1 MYEELFK
8 RSETDAEAFAR
19 LQRVIEILRAP
30 GGCPWDRAQTH
41 ESLTRGMVEEAYEVV
56 QAIENHDRDNLVE
69 ELGDV
74 LLQVVM
80 HAQIAKESGTFTMR
94 EICDDECDKMIRRH
108 PHVFG
113 PKPENSNDSNALS
126 VDNVLDLWENI
137 KEVEKTEISA
147 TASMQKIPRHLPALL
162 RSEKVQKKAARVG
175 FDWDDVSGAFAK
187 VDEETAELKEA
198 YEQGD
203 KAHIREELGDLLFA
217 VTNVSRFLDI
227 DPEDALNATT
237 QKFMT
242 RFSHVEESASRKGLR
257 LEDMSLAEMDVLWE
271 EAKKIK

>member
-8 RSETDAEAFAR
+8 PAKTDLEAFSR
-19 LQRVIEILRAP
+19 LQRVIGILRAP

-56 QAIENHDRDNLVE
+56 EAIENRDRENLIE

-80 HAQIAKESGTFTMR
+80 HAQIAAEERDFT
-94 EICDDECDKMIRRH
+94 ICDVCNKEAEKMIRRH

-113 PKPENSNDSNALS
+113 PKPEKSNESTGLS
-126 VDNVLDLWENI
+126 VDNVLDMWENI
-137 KEVEKTEISA
+137 KEVEKTETSV

-162 RSEKVQKKAARVG
+162 RSEKMQKKAARVG

-187 VDEETAELKEA
+187 LDEETAELKEA

-203 KAHIREELGDLLFA
+203 QTHIREELGDLLFA
-217 VTNVSRFLDI
+217 VTNISRFLGI
-227 DPEDALNATT
+227 DPEDALNATST
-237 QKFMT
+237 KFMT
-242 RFSHVEESASRKGLR
+242 RFAHVESAAREKGRR
-257 LEDMSLAEMDVLWE
+257 LEDMTLAEMDLLWE
-271 EAKKIK
+271 EAKKQE

>member
-1 MYEELFK
+1 MYEELFATAK
-8 RSETDAEAFAR
+8 TDIEAFER
-19 LQRVIEILRAP
+19 LQKVIEVLRAP

-56 QAIENHDRDNLVE
+56 EAIENHDRENLIE

-80 HAQIAKESGTFTMR
+80 HAQIAAEEKDFTLCDICNKEA
-94 EICDDECDKMIRRH
+94 EKMIRRH

-113 PKPENSNDSNALS
+113 PKPENPNESTGLS

-137 KEVEKTEISA
+137 KEVEKTETSS

-175 FDWDDVSGAFAK
+175 FDWDDVSGAFEK
-187 VDEETAELKEA
+187 LDEETAELKEA
-198 YEQGD
+198 YAQGD
-203 KAHIREELGDLLFA
+203 QTHIREELGDLLFA
-217 VTNVSRFLDI
+217 ITNISRFLGI
-227 DPEDALNATT
+227 DPEDALNATSN
-237 QKFMT
+237 KFIT
-242 RFSHVEESASRKGLR
+242 RFAHVESAAKAKGRR
-257 LEDMSLAEMDVLWE
+257 LEDMTLAEMDILWE
-271 EAKKIK
+271 EAKKQE

>member
-8 RSETDAEAFAR
+8 KARTDLESFVR

-30 GGCPWDRAQTH
+30 GGCPWDREQTH

-56 QAIENHDRDNLVE
+56 QAIENKDRENLIE

-80 HAQIAKESGTFTMR
+80 HAQIAAEENDFTLAD
-94 EICDDECDKMIRRH
+94 ICNMEAEKMIRRH

-113 PKPENSNDSNALS
+113 PKAENSNENAGLS
-126 VDNVLDLWENI
+126 VDNVLDMWENI
-137 KEVEKTEISA
+137 KEVEKTETSV

-175 FDWDDVSGAFAK
+175 FDWDDVSGAFEK
-187 VDEETAELKEA
+187 LDEETAELKEA
-198 YEQGD
+198 YAQGD
-203 KAHIREELGDLLFA
+203 QAHIREELGDLLFA
-217 VTNVSRFLDI
+217 ITNISRFLGI
-227 DPEDALNATT
+227 DPEDALNATSN
-237 QKFMT
+237 KFMT
-242 RFSHVEESASRKGLR
+242 RFGYVESAAQAKGRR
-257 LEDMSLAEMDVLWE
+257 LEDMTLAEMDILWE
-271 EAKKIK
+271 EAKKQK

>member
-8 RSETDAEAFAR
+8 TAQTDLESFAR

-30 GGCPWDRAQTH
+30 GGCPWDREQTH

-56 QAIENHDRDNLVE
+56 QAIENKDRDNLIE

-80 HAQIAKESGTFTMR
+80 HAQIAKEENDFTLA
-94 EICDDECDKMIRRH
+94 EICNMEAEKMIRRH

-113 PKPENSNDSNALS
+113 PKPENSNGNAGLS
-126 VDNVLDLWENI
+126 VDNVLDMWENI
-137 KEVEKTEISA
+137 KEVEKTETSV

-187 VDEETAELKEA
+187 LDEETVELKEA
-198 YEQGD
+198 YAQGD
-203 KAHIREELGDLLFA
+203 QAHIREELGDLLFA
-217 VTNVSRFLDI
+217 ITNISRFLGI
-227 DPEDALNATT
+227 DPEDALNATSN
-237 QKFMT
+237 KFIT
-242 RFSHVEESASRKGLR
+242 RFDHVESAAQAQGRR
-257 LEDMSLAEMDVLWE
+257 LEDMTLAEMDALWE
-271 EAKKIK
+271 EAKTQK

>member
-1 MYEELFK
+1 MYEELFNTAQ
-8 RSETDAEAFAR
+8 TDLEAFER
-19 LQRVIEILRAP
+19 LQKIIEVLRAP

-56 QAIENHDRDNLVE
+56 QAIENHDRDNLIE

-80 HAQIAKESGTFTMR
+80 HAQIAAESGNFGIRDICNR
-94 EICDDECDKMIRRH
+94 EADKMISRH

-113 PKPENSNDSNALS
+113 PKLENSKDSAGLS

-137 KEVEKTEISA
+137 KEVEKSETST

-175 FDWDDVSGAFAK
+175 FDWPDVGGAFQK
-187 VDEETAELKEA
+187 MDEESAELKEA

-203 KAHIREELGDLLFA
+203 QAHIKEELGDLLFA
-217 VTNVSRFLDI
+217 ITNISRFLGI
-227 DPEDALNATT
+227 DPEDALNATSN
-237 QKFMT
+237 KFIQ
-242 RFSHVEESASRKGLR
+242 RFAYVESSAKVLGRR
-257 LEDMSLAEMDVLWE
+257 LEDMTLSEMDTLWE
-271 EAKKIK
+271 EAKTKL

>member
-1 MYEELFK
+1 MYEELLK
-8 RSETDAEAFAR
+8 TAQTDSEGFER

-56 QAIENHDRDNLVE
+56 QAIENHDRDNLIE

-80 HAQIAKESGTFTMR
+80 HAQIASEEGNFTMKDICNR
-94 EICDDECDKMIRRH
+94 EAEKMIFRH

-113 PKPENSNDSNALS
+113 PKAENSKDSQGLS

-137 KEVEKTEISA
+137 KEVEKSETSA

-175 FDWDDVSGAFAK
+175 FDWPDVSGAFQK
-187 VDEETAELKEA
+187 LDEESAELKEA
-198 YEQGD
+198 YQQGD
-203 KAHIREELGDLLFA
+203 QEHIKEELGDLLFA
-217 VTNVSRFLDI
+217 ITNISRFLGI
-227 DPEDALNATT
+227 DPEDALNATSN
-237 QKFMT
+237 KFIR
-242 RFSHVEESASRKGLR
+242 RFAYVESAAMAQGRR
-257 LEDMSLAEMDVLWE
+257 PEDMTLSEMDTLWE
-271 EAKKIK
+271 EAKTKL

>member
-1 MYEELFK
+1 MTEFEEFQK
-8 RSETDAEAFAR
+8 VIAR
-19 LQRVIEILRAP
+19 LRAP
-30 GGCPWDRAQTH
+30 DGCPWDREQSH
-41 ESLTRGMVEEAYEVV
+41 ESLKPACIEEAAEVLCGINIL
-56 QAIENHDRDNLVE
+56 AETGNPDNLKE
-69 ELGDV
+69 ELGDL
-74 LLQVVM
+74 LLQIVM

-113 PKPENSNDSNALS
+113 PKPENSNDSEGLS

-175 FDWDDVSGAFAK
+175 FDWDDVSGAFDK

-198 YEQGD
+198 YAQGD

>member
-8 RSETDAEAFAR
+8 PSGTDAEAFAR
-19 LQRVIEILRAP
+19 LLRVIEILRAP

-80 HAQIAKESGTFTMR
+80 HAQIARESGTFTMQ
-94 EICDDECDKMIRRH
+94 EICDAECGKMIRRH

-113 PKPENSNDSNALS
+113 PKAENSNDSDALS

-137 KEVEKTEISA
+137 KEVEKTETST

-217 VTNVSRFLDI
+217 ITNVSRFLEI

-242 RFSHVEESASRKGLR
+242 RFSHVEESASRKGRR
-257 LEDMSLAEMDVLWE
+257 LEDMTLAEMDVLWE
-271 EAKKIK
+271 EAKKNK

>member
-8 RSETDAEAFAR
+8 TAKTDLEAFER
-19 LQRVIEILRAP
+19 LQKIIEILRAP

-56 QAIENHDRDNLVE
+56 QAIENQDRDNLIE

-80 HAQIAKESGTFTMR
+80 HAQIATEAGNFGIRDICNR
-94 EICDDECDKMIRRH
+94 EADKMISRH

-113 PKPENSNDSNALS
+113 PKLENSKDSAGLS

-137 KEVEKTEISA
+137 KEVEKSETST

-175 FDWDDVSGAFAK
+175 FDWPDVSGAFQK
-187 VDEETAELKEA
+187 LDEESAELKEA
-198 YEQGD
+198 YGQGD
-203 KAHIREELGDLLFA
+203 QAHIREELGDLLFA
-217 VTNVSRFLDI
+217 ITNISRFLGI
-227 DPEDALNATT
+227 DPEDALNATSN
-237 QKFMT
+237 KFIR
-242 RFSHVEESASRKGLR
+242 RFAYVESAAKVLGRR
-257 LEDMSLAEMDVLWE
+257 LEDMTLSEMDTLWE
-271 EAKKIK
+271 EAKTKL

>member
-1 MYEELFK
+1 MYEELFVK
-8 RSETDAEAFAR
+8 SETDLQAFER
-19 LQRVIEILRAP
+19 LMRVIEILRAP

-56 QAIENHDRDNLVE
+56 EAIERHDRENLIE

-80 HAQIAKESGTFTMR
+80 HAQIAAEENDFTMR
-94 EICDDECDKMIRRH
+94 DICDAESEKMIRRH

-113 PKPENSNDSNALS
+113 PKAQKQGDSGALS

-137 KEVEKTEISA
+137 KEVEKTDTSA
-147 TASMQKIPRHLPALL
+147 TAGMQKIPRHLPALL

-175 FDWDDVSGAFAK
+175 FDWDDVSGAFDK
-187 VDEETAELKEA
+187 LDEESEELREA
-198 YEQGD
+198 YRQGD
-203 KAHIREELGDLLFA
+203 PSHIREELGDLLFA
-217 VTNVSRFLDI
+217 VTNISRFLDV

-237 QKFMT
+237 QKFIN
-242 RFSHVEESASRKGLR
+242 RFSYVEQSAAQEGRR
-257 LEDMSLAEMDVLWE
+257 LEDMTLAEMDALWE
-271 EAKKIK
+271 EAKTKE

>member
-8 RSETDAEAFAR
+8 TAQTDLESFAR

-30 GGCPWDRAQTH
+30 GGCPWDREQTH
-41 ESLTRGMVEEAYEVV
+41 DSLTRGMVEEAYEVV
-56 QAIENHDRDNLVE
+56 QAIENKDRDNLIE

-80 HAQIAKESGTFTMR
+80 HAQIAKEENDFTLT
-94 EICDDECDKMIRRH
+94 EICNREAEKMIRRH

-113 PKPENSNDSNALS
+113 PKPENSNGNAGLS
-126 VDNVLDLWENI
+126 VDNVLDMWENI
-137 KEVEKTEISA
+137 KEVEKTETSV

-187 VDEETAELKEA
+187 LDEETVELKEA
-198 YEQGD
+198 YAQGD
-203 KAHIREELGDLLFA
+203 QAHIREELGDLLFA
-217 VTNVSRFLDI
+217 ITNISRFLGI
-227 DPEDALNATT
+227 DPEDALNATSN
-237 QKFMT
+237 KFIT
-242 RFSHVEESASRKGLR
+242 RFGHVESAAQAQGRR
-257 LEDMSLAEMDVLWE
+257 LEDMTLAEMDALWE
-271 EAKKIK
+271 EAKTQE

>member
-1 MYEELFK
+1 MYEELFTH
-8 RSETDAEAFAR
+8 SETDLQAFAR

-56 QAIENHDRDNLVE
+56 QAIENRDRDNLIE

-80 HAQIAKESGTFTMR
+80 HAQIAAEEGNFSMR
-94 EICDDECDKMIRRH
+94 EICDAECDKMIRRH

-113 PKPENSNDSNALS
+113 PKAEKSNDSAALS

-137 KEVEKTEISA
+137 KEVEKTDTST

-175 FDWDDVSGAFAK
+175 FDWDDVSGAFSK
-187 VDEETAELKEA
+187 LDEETAELKSA

-203 KAHIREELGDLLFA
+203 PAHIREELGDLLFA
-217 VTNVSRFLDI
+217 ITNISRFLDV
-227 DPEDALNATT
+227 DPEDALNATS
-237 QKFMT
+237 QKFIK
-242 RFSHVEESASRKGLR
+242 RFSYVEESAKAQGRR
-257 LEDMSLAEMDVLWE
+257 LEDMTLAEMDLLWE
-271 EAKKIK
+271 EAKTKE

>member
-1 MYEELFK
+1 MYEEVMK
-8 RSETDAEAFAR
+8 HSENDAQAFAR

-41 ESLTRGMVEEAYEVV
+41 ETLTRGMVEEAYEVV

-94 EICDDECDKMIRRH
+94 EICDAECDKMIRRH

-113 PKPENSNDSNALS
+113 PKAQNSNDSNALS
-126 VDNVLDLWENI
+126 VDNVLNLWENI

-147 TASMQKIPRHLPALL
+147 TAGMQKIPRHLPALL

-198 YEQGD
+198 YGQGD

-217 VTNVSRFLDI
+217 ITNVSRFLDI

-237 QKFMT
+237 QKFIN
-242 RFSHVEESASRKGLR
+242 RFRYVESAAEATGRR
-257 LEDMSLAEMDVLWE
+257 LGDMTLAEMDVLWE
-271 EAKKIK
+271 EAKTK

>member
-8 RSETDAEAFAR
+8 KARTDLESFAR

-30 GGCPWDRAQTH
+30 GGCPWDREQTH

-56 QAIENHDRDNLVE
+56 QAIENKDRENLIE

-80 HAQIAKESGTFTMR
+80 HAQIAAEENDFTLAD
-94 EICDDECDKMIRRH
+94 ICNMEAEKMIRRH

-113 PKPENSNDSNALS
+113 PKAENSNEKAGLS
-126 VDNVLDLWENI
+126 VDNVLDMWENI
-137 KEVEKTEISA
+137 KEVEKTETSV

-175 FDWDDVSGAFAK
+175 FDWDDVSGAFEK
-187 VDEETAELKEA
+187 LDEETAELKEA
-198 YEQGD
+198 YAQGD
-203 KAHIREELGDLLFA
+203 QAHIREELGDLLFA
-217 VTNVSRFLDI
+217 ITNISRFLGI
-227 DPEDALNATT
+227 DPEDALNATSN
-237 QKFMT
+237 KFMT
-242 RFSHVEESASRKGLR
+242 RFGYVESAAQAKGRR
-257 LEDMSLAEMDVLWE
+257 LEDMTLAEMDILWE
-271 EAKKIK
+271 EAKKQK

>member
-1 MYEELFK
+1 MYEELFNTAQ
-8 RSETDAEAFAR
+8 TDLEAFER
-19 LQRVIEILRAP
+19 LQKIIEVLRAP

-56 QAIENHDRDNLVE
+56 QAIENHDRDNLIE

-80 HAQIAKESGTFTMR
+80 HAQIAAESGNFGIRDICNR
-94 EICDDECDKMIRRH
+94 EADKMISRH

-113 PKPENSNDSNALS
+113 PKLEKSKDSASLS

-137 KEVEKTEISA
+137 KEVEKSETST

-175 FDWDDVSGAFAK
+175 FDWPDVGGAFQK
-187 VDEETAELKEA
+187 LDEESAELKEA

-203 KAHIREELGDLLFA
+203 QAHIKEELGDLLFA
-217 VTNVSRFLDI
+217 ITNISRFLGI
-227 DPEDALNATT
+227 DPEDALNATSN
-237 QKFMT
+237 KFIQ
-242 RFSHVEESASRKGLR
+242 RFAYVESSAKVLGRR
-257 LEDMSLAEMDVLWE
+257 LEDMTLSEMDTLWE
-271 EAKKIK
+271 EAKTKL